1 MSVSK
6 SKLRALNSSTSKMKK
21 KIFKITKWLLLIALT
36 VFIIKGCI
44 STNLAVP
51 HMKPRASTKYWN
63 LPTGSKIAYTFIE
76 GKGVKKTFPIIYLHG
91 GPGGYV
97 YTKNI
102 EILSN
107 LSELGYD
114 VYLYDQIGSGLS
126 NRLEKVKEYTA
137 DRHRKDLEE
146 IVKLLEAKK
155 VILIGQ
161 SWGGALAVLFAA
173 DNLDKVDQLIFTCPG
188 AIKPANDALEK
199 IKPPDSLQLKEA
211 YNPGLKAT
219 AIALNPRYISIG
231 VWARFFGKKLASD
244 KEADSYLTKLATVF
258 TKGLVY
264 DSSKA
269 LAEEGGAGCYSNLNT
284 SVSYGKLIDPRIK
297 LKNSKIPILVLKGQ
311 YDNIAW
317 GYTNEYLDI
326 FSNNKLKIIP
336 NAGHDIF
343 VEQSEIYLNEI
354 KNFLGN

>member
-1 MSVSK
+1 
-6 SKLRALNSSTSKMKK
+6 MKK
-21 KIFKITKWLLLIALT
+21 KIFKITKWLLLI
-36 VFIIKGCI
+36 VFIAFLVRGCI
-44 STNLAVP
+44 PSKLDVPQMKQRVSTQ
-51 HMKPRASTKYWN
+51 YWN
-63 LPTGSKIAYTFIE
+63 LPTGSKIAYTFIA
-76 GKGVKKTFPIIYLHG
+76 GKGTKKTSPIIYLHG

-102 EILSN
+102 EILGK

-126 NRLEKVKEYTA
+126 DRLKKVKEYTA
-137 DRHRKDLEE
+137 NRHRKDLEE
-146 IVKLLEAKK
+146 IVKLLGAKK

-173 DNLDKVDQLIFTCPG
+173 DNLEKVDKLIFTCPG
-188 AIKPANDALEK
+188 AIKPANDELEK

-211 YNPGLKAT
+211 YNPGFKAT
-219 AIALNPRYISIG
+219 AIALNPRYISIS

-244 KEADSYLTKLATVF
+244 EEADSYLTKLATVF

-264 DSSKA
+264 DSAKA
-269 LAEEGGAGCYSNLNT
+269 LQEEGGAGCYSNLNT
-284 SVSYGKLIDPRIK
+284 SVSYGKLNDPRII

-317 GYTNEYLDI
+317 GYTKEYLDL
-326 FSNNKLKIIP
+326 FTNSELKIIP
-336 NAGHDIF
+336 KAGHDIF
-343 VEQSEIYLNEI
+343 VEQPEMYLNEI
-354 KNFLGN
+354 ISFLAN

>member
-1 MSVSK
+1 
-6 SKLRALNSSTSKMKK
+6 MKK
-21 KIFKITKWLLLIALT
+21 KILKITKWLLLIALIAF
-36 VFIIKGCI
+36 VVKGCI
-44 STNLAVP
+44 PTKLDVP
-51 HMKPRASTKYWN
+51 QIKPRASTQYWK

-76 GKGVKKTFPIIYLHG
+76 GKGTKKNSPIIYLHG
-91 GPGGYV
+91 GPGGYI

-102 EILSN
+102 EILGQ

-126 NRLEKVKEYTA
+126 DRLEKVNEYTA
-137 DRHRKDLEE
+137 ERHRKDLEE
-146 IVKLLEAKK
+146 IVTLLRAKK

-173 DNLDKVDQLIFTCPG
+173 DNLDKVDKLIFTCPG
-188 AIKPANDALEK
+188 AIKPANDELEK
-199 IKPPDSLQLKEA
+199 MIPPDSLKLKDA
-211 YNPGLKAT
+211 YNPSAKAT
-219 AIALNPRYISIG
+219 SIALNPRYISIG

-244 KEADSYLTKLATVF
+244 EEADSYLTKLATVF

-264 DSSKA
+264 DSTKA

-284 SVSYGKLIDPRIK
+284 SVSYGKLTDPRIK

-317 GYTNEYLDI
+317 GYTNEYLDL
-326 FSNNKLKIIP
+326 FTNNKLKIVP
-336 NAGHDIF
+336 NSGHDIF
-343 VEQSEIYLNEI
+343 VEQPEIYLNEM
-354 KNFLGN
+354 KSFLAE